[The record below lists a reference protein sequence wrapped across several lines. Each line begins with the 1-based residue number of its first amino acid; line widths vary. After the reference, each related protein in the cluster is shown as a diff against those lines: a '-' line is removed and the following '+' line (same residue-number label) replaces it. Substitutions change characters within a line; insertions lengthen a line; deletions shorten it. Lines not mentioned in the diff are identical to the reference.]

1 MSQSKHAVKV
11 ILVIID
17 GAGYNACRKECGY
30 LEGLVELGQAE
41 CWKMQTALPSI
52 SAPLYETIH
61 TGLSPIQHGI
71 TCNEGM
77 RASAFPN
84 VFSAAVAAGLRTA
97 AVGHS
102 YFFSLYSG
110 YQYDMLRHI
119 EFSDDHSPIQRGRFY
134 SMEAY
139 SKMNICAPAEID
151 LCAQTLLLAEQH
163 NPDYLL
169 LHTSSVD
176 SIGHAYGGTSR
187 EYHRQIYQVD
197 TALSRTIPLWR
208 DLGYEIMI
216 TADHGINEEAHHGG
230 TEAIVREVPFYYI
243 GSASR
248 PAADTLLDQRAI
260 APTILGR
267 MGVPIPDTMTLP
279 AFLGN

>member
-1 MSQSKHAVKV
+1 MSQAANKV

-17 GAGYNACRKECGY
+17 GAGYSACRKECGY
-30 LEGLVELGQAE
+30 LEGLVELGKAS

-61 TGLSPIQHGI
+61 TGLSPIEHGI
-71 TCNEGM
+71 ACNEAL
-77 RASAFPN
+77 RPTKFPN
-84 VFSAAVAAGLRTA
+84 VFSATVEAGLKTA

-102 YFFSLYSG
+102 YFFTLYSG
-110 YQYDMLRHI
+110 YAYDKLRHV
-119 EFSDDHSPIQRGRFY
+119 EFNDDNSSVQRGRFY

-151 LCAQTLLLAEQH
+151 LCAQTLLLIDDHQ
-163 NPDYLL
+163 PDYLM

-197 TALSRTIPLWR
+197 VALSRTIPLW
-208 DLGYEIMI
+208 LEMGYEVMV

-230 TEAIVREVPFYYI
+230 TEDIVRDVPFYYI
-243 GSASR
+243 GGAKKPSNEVV
-248 PAADTLLDQRAI
+248 LDQCAI
-260 APTILGR
+260 APTILNR
-267 MGVPIPDTMTLP
+267 MGVSIPKTMRLP
-279 AFLGN
+279 AFLNS